1 MTEQSVAQLFDGAD
15 SLQSR
20 LIMVLCVER
29 ENKMDVS
36 PDKQNLDQVFAN
48 TTYYID
54 FYQRQYKWDDVPV
67 KRLLDDIFYK
77 FSIEYTR
84 YKDNDI
90 ELEKLV
96 EKYSWYYLNTYV
108 TNVIEG
114 KLFVVDGQQR
124 LTTLTLILIKFRH
137 LASLFNS
144 ELKDWVSTKIAGQSG
159 FKKEFWMNHE
169 LHKPT
174 MQSLFNKDSD
184 LDNIDTSTGITA
196 LNMVRNYKIISSYLD
211 RELPDKHKFESFV
224 FYFLKRLVLI
234 NLNVE
239 QTDVPMVFEVIND
252 RGVRLKSYEILKGK
266 LLGEINKEELESLK
280 LNELW
285 EAQVA
290 KVNEHK
296 EDEIDNFFIY
306 YLRSRFADT
315 IGEARNYDRD
325 YHRIIFTPEI
335 NKELKLLHDPKEV
348 KSFLQNEFKYFS
360 NLYSRIY
367 EYSNNPN
374 DEFVHVYYNSLN
386 EMDSQFLLILS
397 ACTLDDPQERE
408 KVELIS
414 YNVDRLFSLLQL
426 QRSYDSNDFNVAIYK
441 LSSEIREV
449 FDKYLL
455 QLLSDARGVQTS
467 EVYSY
472 GMFKD
477 TGIELSKRFKRYF
490 FARIEEFIANN
501 TNLNMKHSLYDLV
514 ANTGSVN
521 GFHIE
526 HILAQNEENKKN
538 FNDNEELFER
548 ERNRLG
554 GLLLLKGKD
563 NISSNNENYANKLKS
578 YANTL
583 YWNETLREDT
593 YKSKLDFTKMIDK
606 YNLSF
611 RPINEFGPDEL
622 EERHKLLFDVA
633 RNIWK

>member
-1 MTEQSVAQLFDGAD
+1 
-15 SLQSR
+15 
-20 LIMVLCVER
+20 
-29 ENKMDVS
+29 MDVS

-77 FSIEYTR
+77 FGIEYTR
-84 YKDNDI
+84 YRDSDI
-90 ELEKLV
+90 DFEKLA

-108 TNVIEG
+108 TNVIDG
-114 KLFVVDGQQR
+114 KRFVVDGQQR
-124 LTTLTLILIKFRH
+124 LTTLTLILIKLRH
-137 LASLFNS
+137 LASVFNS
-144 ELKDWVSTKIAGQSG
+144 ELKDWVSNKIAGQSG

-169 LHKPT
+169 LHKTT
-174 MQSLFNKDSD
+174 MQSLFNEDYDIEK
-184 LDNIDTSTGITA
+184 IDTSTGITA
-196 LNMVRNYKIISSYLD
+196 LNMVNNYRIISSYLD
-211 RELPDKHKFESFV
+211 RELSEKHKFESFV

-266 LLGEINKEELESLK
+266 LLGQIDKEELESLK

-285 EAQVA
+285 ENQVA

-306 YLRSRFADT
+306 YLRSRFANT

-325 YHRIIFTPEI
+325 YHRKIFTPEV
-335 NKELKLLHDPKEV
+335 NNELKLQHNPKEV
-348 KSFLQNEFKYFS
+348 KSFLQSEFKYFS
-360 NLYSRIY
+360 NLYGKIY
-367 EYSNNPN
+367 KYSDSPT
-374 DEFVHVYYNSLN
+374 DEFVHVYYNRLN
-386 EMDSQFLLILS
+386 EMDSQFLLILA
-397 ACTLDDPQERE
+397 ACTIEDPQEKE
-408 KVELIS
+408 KIKLIA

-441 LSSEIREV
+441 IGSEIRDKSIDEIRSV
-449 FDKYLL
+449 FDKYMFE
-455 QLLSDARGVQTS
+455 LLSGARGVQAT

-472 GMFKD
+472 GLFKD

-490 FARIEEFIANN
+490 FARIEEFIAKN

-526 HILAQNEENKKN
+526 HILAQNEENKEI
-538 FNDNEELFER
+538 FNDDEELFER

-563 NISSNNENYANKLKS
+563 NISSNNEIYSNKLRS

-593 YKSKLDFTKMIDK
+593 YKSKLDFNRMIDK
-606 YNLSF
+606 HKLSF
-611 RPINEFGPDEL
+611 RPMAEFGPSEL
-622 EERHKLLFDVA
+622 EERHKLLFNMA
-633 RNIWK
+633 KYIWK